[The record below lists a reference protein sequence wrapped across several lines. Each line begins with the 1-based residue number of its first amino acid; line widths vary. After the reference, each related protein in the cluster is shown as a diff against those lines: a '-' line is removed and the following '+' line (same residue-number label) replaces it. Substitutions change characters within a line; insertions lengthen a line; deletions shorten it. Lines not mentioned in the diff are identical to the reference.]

1 MDEELF
7 EGTIRYTSS
16 AYFLQVF
23 PGVDGCKSEAKV
35 MNAVGPMAEPWTTPA
50 LMDAREDVWD
60 WNLVKWV

>member
-16 AYFLQVF
+16 AYFLQVL
-23 PGVDGCKSEAKV
+23 PGVDGCKSETQM

-50 LMDAREDVWD
+50 LMDAREDV
-60 WNLVKWV
+60 